1 MNRGDIVLI
10 TFPFSDLSSTKVRPV
25 LVISP
30 EDRGQQDFI
39 VALITSNIIRPLL
52 DTDFLLLTSE
62 SEFPGTGL
70 KIDSVFRMS
79 KLHNLSKSL
88 AKKRLGEISDGLME
102 KLEEKLLLALGL
114 S

>member
-25 LVISP
+25 LVLSP
-30 EDRGQQDFI
+30 EDPNQQDFI

-52 DTDFLLLTSE
+52 NTDYLLLISDSDFT
-62 SEFPGTGL
+62 GTGL

-79 KLHNLSKSL
+79 KVHNLNKSL
-88 AKKRLGEISDGLME
+88 AKKLLGKISNELMQ
-102 KLEEKLLLALGL
+102 KLEQKLLTALGL
-114 S
+114 